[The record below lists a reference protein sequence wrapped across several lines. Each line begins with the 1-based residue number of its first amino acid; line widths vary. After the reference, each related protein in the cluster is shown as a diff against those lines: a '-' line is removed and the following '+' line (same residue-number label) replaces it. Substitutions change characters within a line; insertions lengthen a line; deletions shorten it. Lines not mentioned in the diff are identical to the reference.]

1 MHVPRDKPVVWAS
14 CMVRV
19 VVARAALA
27 AHTTVLTGMGD
38 DMSEEAAH
46 TTELPREVAEIFR
59 LDGRN
64 TVVTGAASGLGK
76 AIALGFAHFGADVA
90 CLDIDL
96 EGARKTA
103 DAIAGLGRQSLAIPV
118 DVRDWGSVRS
128 CAGEVLRWAGRVDVA
143 VNLPGVNRRKPVLEL
158 EPEEFSEVL
167 DVNLLGLFHCAKAFG
182 NLMVGNGGGKIINM
196 ASIFGLVAME
206 RQGAYASSKGA
217 VVQLTRVLALEFAP
231 HNIQVNALA
240 PAYFTTPLVRQIMED
255 RDWYQDVL
263 RRVPQGRFGD
273 VWEIVGPA
281 VFLASR
287 ASSFVTGTALLVDG
301 GWTAA

>member
-1 MHVPRDKPVVWAS
+1 
-14 CMVRV
+14 MVLV
-19 VVARAALA
+19 VVTREQLSLV
-27 AHTTVLTGMGD
+27 AHITVLTGMGD
-38 DMSEEAAH
+38 DMSEEGAH
-46 TTELPREVAEIFR
+46 TTGLPRDVAEIFR

-64 TVVTGAASGLGK
+64 TIVTGAASGLGK

-103 DAIAGLGRQSLAIPV
+103 EAIASLGRRSSAIPV

-128 CAGEVLRWAGRVDVA
+128 SAEEVLRWAGQVDVA
-143 VNLPGVNRRKPVLEL
+143 VNVPGINRRKPVLEL

-167 DVNLLGLFHCAKAFG
+167 EVNLLGIFHCAKAFG
-182 NLMVGNGGGKIINM
+182 NLMVDNGGGKIINM

-240 PAYFTTPLVRQIMED
+240 PAYFATPLVRQIMED
-255 RDWYQDVL
+255 RDWYQEVL
-263 RRVPQGRFGD
+263 RRIPQGRFGD

>member
-1 MHVPRDKPVVWAS
+1 
-14 CMVRV
+14 
-19 VVARAALA
+19 
-27 AHTTVLTGMGD
+27 
-38 DMSEEAAH
+38 MSEEAARA
-46 TTELPREVAEIFR
+46 TGLPRDVAEIFR

-64 TVVTGAASGLGK
+64 AVVTGAASGLGK
-76 AIALGFAHFGADVA
+76 AIALGFAHFGANVA
-90 CLDIDL
+90 CLDINLD
-96 EGARKTA
+96 GARETA
-103 DAIAGLGRQSLAIPV
+103 DAISGLGRRSSAIPV
-118 DVRDWGSVRS
+118 DVRDWGDVRS
-128 CAGEVLRWAGRVDVA
+128 SVEEVRSWAERVDVA
-143 VNLPGVNRRKPVLEL
+143 VNVPGVNRRKPVLEL

-182 NLMVGNGGGKIINM
+182 NLMIRNGGGKIINM

-231 HNIQVNALA
+231 HHVQVNALA
-240 PAYFTTPLVRQIMED
+240 PAYFATPLVRQIMED
-255 RDWYQDVL
+255 RDWYEDVL
-263 RRVPQGRFGD
+263 RRIPQGRFGE

-287 ASSFVTGTALLVDG
+287 ASSFVTGTVLLIDG

>member
-1 MHVPRDKPVVWAS
+1 
-14 CMVRV
+14 
-19 VVARAALA
+19 
-27 AHTTVLTGMGD
+27 
-38 DMSEEAAH
+38 MSEEAAH
-46 TTELPREVAEIFR
+46 TTGLPRDVAEIFR

-103 DAIAGLGRQSLAIPV
+103 EAIAGLGRRSSAIPV

-128 CAGEVLRWAGRVDVA
+128 SAEEVLRWAGGWTW
-143 VNLPGVNRRKPVLEL
+143 LSNRRKPVLEL

-182 NLMVGNGGGKIINM
+182 DLMVDNGGGKIINM

-240 PAYFTTPLVRQIMED
+240 PAYFATPLVCQIMED
-255 RDWYQDVL
+255 RDWYQEVL
-263 RRVPQGRFGD
+263 RRIPQGRFGD

-287 ASSFVTGTALLVDG
+287 ASSFVTGTVLLVDG